1 MSEETHNDG
10 TWSGLKKTIIGTL
23 STAVLGVGT
32 WFSTTFLGVNQEDKE
47 EAKTEQSTQAQPA
60 AAPVVINLQNNN
72 TQQQSSNNGGTTI
85 IKERVVE
92 KAAPAP
98 KPKKKEGDEFKEQAP
113 QW

>member
-60 AAPVVINLQNNN
+60 APVVINLQNNN
-72 TQQQSSNNGGTTI
+72 TQQQSSNNGGTTV

-92 KAAPAP
+92 KTAPAP

>member
-72 TQQQSSNNGGTTI
+72 TQQQSSNNGGTTV

-92 KAAPAP
+92 KTAPAP

>member
-1 MSEETHNDG
+1 MSEETQNDG

-32 WFSTTFLGVNQEDKE
+32 WFTTTFLGVNQEDKE
-47 EAKTEQSTQAQPA
+47 EAKTEQLTPAQPS
-60 AAPVVINLQNNN
+60 IIINN
-72 TQQQSSNNGGTTI
+72 TQQQQQSASGGTTI

-92 KAAPAP
+92 KPVE
-98 KPKKKEGDEFKEQAP
+98 KKVVKKKDGDEFKEQAP

>member
-47 EAKTEQSTQAQPA
+47 EAKTEQSSQAQPA

-72 TQQQSSNNGGTTI
+72 TQQQSSNNGGTTV

-92 KAAPAP
+92 KTAPAP

>member
-1 MSEETHNDG
+1 MSEETQNDG

-47 EAKTEQSTQAQPA
+47 EAKTEQSSQAQPA

-72 TQQQSSNNGGTTI
+72 TQQQSSNNGGTTV

-92 KAAPAP
+92 KTAPAP